1 MTSVD
6 AGAALAGDAEG
17 LLAQAFDQMR
27 SQRWD
32 EAMRLLESAIVAA
45 PPELRDPAVEIL
57 ASICVS
63 RNEHARLREL
73 MLRIDPSTPQMIK
86 GALLLARNH
95 AIGID
100 GELPP
105 HCNEKSLGPA
115 LRAHILSGAYQLTE
129 LPPMVALLAQLRW
142 AELAGQV
149 ALVCTAA
156 GIGIEAGVIER
167 VFAVLS
173 AAGRPADALELLQ
186 ALQAMPECDERPVQ
200 RWMHLL
206 GSRERGSQAKEPPL
220 EDKVV
225 RFLRSTRSPHVLNTG
240 KEPAPC

>member
-1 MTSVD
+1 
-6 AGAALAGDAEG
+6 
-17 LLAQAFDQMR
+17 
-27 SQRWD
+27 
-32 EAMRLLESAIVAA
+32 
-45 PPELRDPAVEIL
+45 
-57 ASICVS
+57 
-63 RNEHARLREL
+63 
-73 MLRIDPSTPQMIK
+73 ML
-86 GALLLARNH
+86 
-95 AIGID
+95 
-100 GELPP
+100 
-105 HCNEKSLGPA
+105 
-115 LRAHILSGAYQLTE
+115 AHILSGAYQLTE

-186 ALQAMPECDERPVQ
+186 ALQAMPQCDERPVQ

-206 GSRERGSQAKEPPL
+206 GSRERGSQAKEPPP